1 MGCSKNY
8 AFKIFRFCQN
18 FTAIHQYSSSTTLW
32 GVPYSIIV
40 GFGYGDK
47 VGVVECYFIIPYA
60 TPHRMIL
67 LLYAP
72 QTNPDSQRRTAPTL
86 ELLSSAVSS
95 VDVTSPIQRSQ
106 HRKQFWR
113 RVDHKKTCSIK
124 LKNKNR
130 MAKIEQH
137 KTILIGLV
145 GWAAILSVGSCL
157 KLSNIA
163 FSSRFNV

>member
-8 AFKIFRFCQN
+8 AFKSFRFCQN

-32 GVPYSIIV
+32 GVTYSIIV

-86 ELLSSAVSS
+86 ELLSRAVSS
-95 VDVTSPIQRSQ
+95 VGVTSPIQRSQ

-113 RVDHKKTCSIK
+113 RVDHKKNVQHQIEKQKSNGKNWATQNYIDWVDRLSGYSVSWLLSEIIKHSLFKSI
-124 LKNKNR
+124 
-130 MAKIEQH
+130 
-137 KTILIGLV
+137 
-145 GWAAILSVGSCL
+145 
-157 KLSNIA
+157 
-163 FSSRFNV
+163 